1 MKKSLLTIILT
12 LAINL
17 CSCNFVVNNN
27 SELKDNSENIE
38 NLNSENMEN
47 ANCEIYF
54 NEYEFIKKVD
64 DVNAYHAGVA
74 TNLSVDNGV
83 IISPYYSLTINGK
96 SVPVYA
102 TRTTNTVHSFVYV
115 DVEKINSDVDF
126 NLYLTI
132 ETLEKSTVLNKKN
145 ANVTVLPLK
154 KNVNAVIENKKIKAV
169 VSDFGSYSFSFNKK
183 QDEALTIFI
192 AEKENTQEL
201 FKGKTINYIE
211 PGDYSALYKDETL
224 FTEEN
229 AVYYFKNGRYRVD
242 IISVPANSILYFDKN
257 AYIEVIPT
265 SVANFI
271 QTKGEENITVAGRG
285 LIDFSACCGSEVPEG
300 YSNNKKG
307 MSFSNVTNIDIG
319 GITVI
324 NCQTWTLCLNA
335 CNQVKVHDVMF
346 FGYRVFSDGIML
358 SDCKNAVVERNFVRT
373 GDDAFETK
381 STTAHGLTENV
392 LFINNDAW
400 TDKGIAYG
408 CIYESNHDTTDVH
421 FEDCRVGF
429 AMGTWSNHLGC
440 CVIQMGNR
448 KNAKMYDITFNNI
461 EIFTSYNAAILNIYI
476 GGSGGRGPGYGIV
489 KDIYFKNVTAR
500 RNYGAFLN
508 LRTYDSENCFIYD
521 VYLDN
526 IVSNDILLTSDNYTT
541 DNYVTDNVAGG
552 YDFRR
557 LKINTLVD

>member
-96 SVPVYA
+96 AVPVYA

-211 PGDYSALYKDETL
+211 PGDYSALYKNETL

-358 SDCKNAVVERNFVRT
+358 SDCKNAVVERNFIRT

-526 IVSNDILLTSDNYTT
+526 IVSNDILLTSENYTT